1 MPTTGVIS
9 GGLFRIKVAG
19 EKVVHA
25 TSSNLSISLSTTE
38 TSSKDTGGGNWTEL
52 IPDKLSFSGG
62 CELLFSYDDTISA
75 EARIDVEGLFDA
87 IVARTGVEVVFTTG
101 VTGDIEYSGTAFIT
115 QLDTTFPDGENA
127 TASFQ
132 ITGSGA
138 LAKATIA

>member
-1 MPTTGVIS
+1 MAGIS
-9 GGLFRIKVAG
+9 SGALFRLTLAG

-38 TSSKDTGGGNWTEL
+38 TASKDIGGGNWTQVT
-52 IPDKLSFSGG
+52 PDKLSFSGS
-62 CELLFSYDDTISA
+62 CELLHSYDDTIDS

-87 IVARTGVEVVFTTG
+87 ITARVGVAAVWTNSI
-101 VTGDIEYSGTAFIT
+101 TGDVEYSGTVFLTSLEQSFA
-115 QLDTTFPDGENA
+115 DGENA

-138 LAKATIA
+138 LSKATIS

>member
-1 MPTTGVIS
+1 MATTGVVS
-9 GGLFRIKVAG
+9 GGLFRIKIAG

-38 TSSKDTGGGNWTEL
+38 TSSKDTGGGNWTA
-52 IPDKLSFSGG
+52 IIADKLSFSGG
-62 CELLFSYDDTISA
+62 CELLFSFDNTIDS
-75 EARIDVEGLFDA
+75 EARIDTEGLFDA
-87 IVARTGVEVVFTTG
+87 IVARTGVTVLFTTDE
-101 VTGDIEYSGTAFIT
+101 TGDIEYTGTAFIT

-138 LAKATIA
+138 LTKAIVS